1 MSGPTSGR
9 ERCVSAI
16 ERLLDGLLAVGILVM
31 AVSMAWQVIGRYAFG
46 HAPGWSEELC
56 RFLMLWVTMLGS
68 AAVLR
73 RGGHLTV
80 TTLLD
85 MLPPPAR
92 SAMLALRDALMVSTC
107 GLLAWQGWLFAEL
120 NGAQESAAME
130 IAMTWPY
137 AAIPIGSVLVL
148 LLVIAARLLGS
159 PFQIQSEDGE
169 GVL

>member
-1 MSGPTSGR
+1 MTGR
-9 ERCVSAI
+9 ERWVAAI
-16 ERLLDGLLAVGILVM
+16 ERLLDGLLGVGILVM
-31 AVSMAWQVIGRYAFG
+31 AVSMAWQVIGRYVFG
-46 HAPGWSEELC
+46 RAPGWSEELC

-80 TTLLD
+80 TALLD
-85 MLPPPAR
+85 VLPPMAR
-92 SAMLALRDALMVSTC
+92 AIVLALRDALMVAAC

-120 NGAQESAAME
+120 NGAQDSAAME

-137 AAIPIGSVLVL
+137 ASISVGSALIVL
-148 LLVIAARLLGS
+148 LVMAARLLGT
-159 PFQIQSEDGE
+159 PFQVQGEDGE

>member
-1 MSGPTSGR
+1 MPAPSNGR
-9 ERCVSAI
+9 ERCVMAI
-16 ERLLDGLLAVGILVM
+16 ERLLDGLLATGILVM

-46 HAPGWSEELC
+46 RAPGWSEELC

-68 AAVLR
+68 AAVVR

-80 TTLLD
+80 TALLD
-85 MLPPPAR
+85 VLPPAAC
-92 SAMLALRDALMVSTC
+92 SLLLALRDALMVATC

-120 NGAQESAAME
+120 NGDQDSAAME

-137 AAIPIGSVLVL
+137 AAIPVGAALILVM
-148 LLVIAARLLGS
+148 VVAARVLGG
-159 PFQIQSEDGE
+159 PFLMQSEDGE

>member
-1 MSGPTSGR
+1 MRST
-9 ERCVSAI
+9 ERCVLTI
-16 ERLLDGLLAVGILVM
+16 ERVLDGLLGVAILVM

-46 HAPGWSEELC
+46 RAPGWSEELC

-80 TTLLD
+80 TVLLD
-85 MLPPPAR
+85 VLPPWAC
-92 SAMLALRDALMVSTC
+92 ALLLAVRDALMVAAC
-107 GLLAWQGWLFAEL
+107 GMLAWQGWLFAEL
-120 NGAQESAAME
+120 NGAQDSAAME

-137 AAIPIGSVLVL
+137 ASISVGSALIL
-148 LLVIAARLLGS
+148 LMVMASRLLGA
-159 PFQIQSEDGE
+159 PFLAQGEDGE